1 VPAPTSYADLITHW
15 TQLLEAANRSPE
27 MKVGIED
34 ERTALESVLAEV
46 IALKARQDELTA
58 FKQETTQNLVGA
70 VKRGKD
76 IALRFRSIARAKVG
90 PHNERMVLFN
100 VAPIR
105 KRGRRPV
112 VEEPTD
118 GGTPGAELSVPPD
131 VMPAV

>member
-1 VPAPTSYADLITHW
+1 MPSPTSYADIITHW
-15 TQLLEAANRSPE
+15 RQLLEAASRSPE
-27 MKVGIED
+27 LKAGIDD

-46 IALKARQDELTA
+46 VALKSRQDELTA
-58 FKQETTQNLVGA
+58 FRQETTQKLVGA

-90 PHNERMVLFN
+90 PYNERMVYFK

-105 KRGRRPV
+105 SRSGKPV

-118 GGTPGAELSVPPD
+118 GGTPGVELSVPPE
-131 VMPAV
+131 VMPAD